1 MNLYFLVEGQS
12 TEKKVYPA
20 WLSHLLLELNRV
32 HNYGQQPSPE
42 RAELVREIKQAVL
55 TRPPSNR

>member
-20 WLSHLLLELNRV
+20 WLSHLLPELNRV
-32 HNYGQQPSPE
+32 NNYDEVDTNNFAHRCAYLNRTISP
-42 RAELVREIKQAVL
+42 
-55 TRPPSNR
+55 